1 VTNRDPYRDERA
13 TLAAEND
20 RLRAENA
27 ALRTHRLQ
35 RWARVALA
43 LCLFALHVAAITYVP
58 NLINARDDG
67 RVYLGALASVAL
79 LVVDA
84 WAAVRLFSQKVNDQ
98 P

>member
-1 VTNRDPYRDERA
+1 MTNRDPYRDERA

-20 RLRAENA
+20 RLRAEVA
-27 ALRTHRLQ
+27 ALRAQRLQ
-35 RWARVALA
+35 RRARVALA

-79 LVVDA
+79 LALDA
-84 WAAVRLFSQKVNDQ
+84 WAAVRWFSQKVTDQ